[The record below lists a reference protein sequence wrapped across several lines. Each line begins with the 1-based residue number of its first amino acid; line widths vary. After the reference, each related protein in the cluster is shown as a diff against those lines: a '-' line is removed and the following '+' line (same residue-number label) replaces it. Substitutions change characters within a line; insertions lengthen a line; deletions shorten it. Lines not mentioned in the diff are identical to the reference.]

1 MNKLPY
7 ALLTALA
14 GMVLAVPAHAAAR
27 PADVTAS
34 QCIAGGGSIVIS
46 AVGDGWQSYTKR
58 CMGGVHDGE
67 TVLRDLG

>member
-1 MNKLPY
+1 MRTLSY

-14 GMVLAVPAHAAAR
+14 ATALAVPATAVAL

-34 QCIAGGGSIVIS
+34 QCVAGGGMIVIS
-46 AVGDGWQSYTKR
+46 AVGDGSPSYSKR

-67 TVLRDLG
+67 TVL